1 MNKTLSQML
10 GLSIAL
16 TVLVSC
22 SNVSSTDHTSTSQ
35 SIPVANAS
43 AAAVNW
49 SKVEAT
55 ADKLYQSHSYSNK
68 LSVDKRAAQFYA
80 DDFGVPL
87 VEAERRLLIQEYS
100 SELLQ
105 AIEQELKNNLVS
117 AYFINDDPK
126 EFRIGLNTLTN
137 LQSERFIYEF
147 KQGVLQGEM
156 IAVDIHPSSEKTL
169 EQILALKDE
178 ATPKIFE
185 RYPNTQSVGYSP
197 ADSTITVSIYVPSS
211 SKEYREK
218 VESELNE
225 LVGHPVKVD
234 FMSSPM
240 QLPILLEESPTIAE

>member
-1 MNKTLSQML
+1 MNKTLKQIL
-10 GLSIAL
+10 GLSMAS

-22 SNVSSTDHTSTSQ
+22 SNVASTDNISTSQ

-43 AAAVNW
+43 LVAIDW

-55 ADKLYQSHSYSNK
+55 ADKLHQNHPYSNK
-68 LSVDKRAAQFYA
+68 LSVNKRAAQFYA

-87 VEAERRLLIQEYS
+87 AEAERRLLIQEYS

-105 AIEQELKNNLVS
+105 AIEQELESNLVGV
-117 AYFINDDPK
+117 YFVNDDPK

-137 LQSERFIYEF
+137 LQSERFIYKF

-156 IAVDIHPSSEKTL
+156 IAVDIDPSSEKTL

-178 ATPKIFE
+178 ATHKIFE
-185 RYPNTQSVGYSP
+185 RYPNTQGVGYSP
-197 ADSTITVSIYVPSS
+197 ADNTINVSIYVPSY
-211 SKEYREK
+211 SKEYRQK

-240 QLPILLEESPTIAE
+240 QLPILLEEFLAIAE

>member
-1 MNKTLSQML
+1 MNKDLAKIF

-22 SNVSSTDHTSTSQ
+22 SNVASTNHTSTSQ
-35 SIPVANAS
+35 SITVANAP
-43 AAAVNW
+43 AVAVNW

-55 ADKLYQSHSYSNK
+55 ADKLYQNHPYSNK

-80 DDFGVPL
+80 NDFGVPL
-87 VEAERRLLIQEYS
+87 AEAERRLLIQGYS

-105 AIEQELKNNLVS
+105 AIEQELKDNVVGV
-117 AYFINDDPK
+117 YFVNDDPK

-137 LQSERFIYEF
+137 LQSERFIYKF

-156 IAVDIHPSSEKTL
+156 IAVDVYPNSEKTL
-169 EQILALKDE
+169 KQILALKDK

-185 RYPNTQSVGYSP
+185 RYPNTQGVGYSP
-197 ADSTITVSIYVPSS
+197 ADNTITVSIYGPSY
-211 SKEYREK
+211 SKEYRQK

-240 QLPILLEESPTIAE
+240 QLPILLEEFLAIAE

>member
-1 MNKTLSQML
+1 MNKTLKQIL
-10 GLSIAL
+10 GLSMASI
-16 TVLVSC
+16 VLVSC
-22 SNVSSTDHTSTSQ
+22 SNVVSTNHMSTSQ

-43 AAAVNW
+43 TVAVNW

-55 ADKLYQSHSYSNK
+55 ADELYQNHPYSNK

-87 VEAERRLLIQEYS
+87 AEAERRLLMQEYS

-105 AIEQELKNNLVS
+105 AIDQQLKDNVVS
-117 AYFINDDPK
+117 TYFINDDPR
-126 EFRIGLNTLTN
+126 EFRIGINTLTN
-137 LQSERFIYEF
+137 LQSERLIYKF

-156 IAVDIHPSSEKTL
+156 IAVDIYPNSEKTL
-169 EQILALKDE
+169 KKILALKDK

-185 RYPNTQSVGYSP
+185 RYPNTQGVGYSP
-197 ADSTITVSIYVPSS
+197 VDNTITVSIYVPSY
-211 SKEYREK
+211 SKDYRQK
-218 VESELNE
+218 VEIELNE

-240 QLPILLEESPTIAE
+240 QLPILLEEFPAIAE